1 MYEYYTI
8 PPADAGRRGVILG
21 AGTRALSLSL
31 MKAECASIT
40 IYEDDL

>member
-31 MKAECASIT
+31 S
-40 IYEDDL
+40 